1 MAPCRLGKVW
11 EESQSVHPLIGVYL
25 STWPS
30 QTTFEWGILTEPRGN
45 KWCDMNKYA
54 CMKMGCQVCN
64 YMTEVATGCSPEP
77 GETEANRIF
86 KVLLAQMTTGRDF
99 SNGRNRMSGNKGEME
114 DSQTDQSQGNRSQ
127 WAPHR
132 QGAPQEML
140 RVSLK
145 AMGI

>member
-1 MAPCRLGKVW
+1 MATCRLGKVW

-77 GETEANRIF
+77 GETEANKDILGPISPDDHWPRF
-86 KVLLAQMTTGRDF
+86 Q
-99 SNGRNRMSGNKGEME
+99 
-114 DSQTDQSQGNRSQ
+114 Q
-127 WAPHR
+127 WKKQDAW
-132 QGAPQEML
+132 E
-140 RVSLK
+140 
-145 AMGI
+145 